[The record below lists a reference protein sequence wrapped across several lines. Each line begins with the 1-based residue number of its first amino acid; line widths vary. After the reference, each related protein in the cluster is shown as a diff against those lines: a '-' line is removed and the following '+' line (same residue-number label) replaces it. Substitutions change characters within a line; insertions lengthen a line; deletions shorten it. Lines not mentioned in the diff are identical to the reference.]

1 MKAKVKEIYNIIGN
15 ISSPSL
21 FILKFGA
28 YLSTVMCLL
37 AGALNYFITYHSFNM
52 TYMTYSY
59 ALLDNAPA
67 VFLASILSAVIL
79 DLAIREQK

>member
-15 ISSPSL
+15 ISPISL

-67 VFLASILSAVIL
+67 VFLVSVLSAVIL
-79 DLAIREQK
+79 DIAIREQK